1 MLQNEEHSFFRAFV
15 VVFFF
20 DFFKEFREEIIS
32 AVYSIRNS
40 SYEGWLRRQNLGWSS
55 YSSLSTSLQSS
66 FKASYLNIK
75 VSGPITNSNS
85 LIINVLIGIRVV
97 HLHHP
102 HFHSIF
108 HWVSKNRKWRNDFY
122 QTSDSHKPEMN
133 SVGFDNI

>member
-1 MLQNEEHSFFRAFV
+1 MLQNEEH
-15 VVFFF
+15 
-20 DFFKEFREEIIS
+20 KFREEIIS

-108 HWVSKNRKWRNDFY
+108 H
-122 QTSDSHKPEMN
+122 
-133 SVGFDNI
+133 